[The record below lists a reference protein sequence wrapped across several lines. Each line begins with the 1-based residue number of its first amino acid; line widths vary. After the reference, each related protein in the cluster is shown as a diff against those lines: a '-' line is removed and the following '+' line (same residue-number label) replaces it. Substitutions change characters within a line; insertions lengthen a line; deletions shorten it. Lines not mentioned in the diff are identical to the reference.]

1 MKQALIMTTTCLLFC
16 ASALAN
22 TQYEDAS
29 KYADSVKG
37 KGMDTL
43 KGTDPSAVIPGYTAS
58 PDQSKYYGG
67 TTATSNT
74 ALDSSGTTEMN
85 SSEVGKTIQDVIK
98 NRPSDAISTDAPFI
112 SGSLDV
118 EDQAETITQGT
129 DTQCKDVDVNKTQ
142 ITNYTCERT
151 PAVELSCTRTAG
163 PGGGHEEDTT
173 TIKTFTLTSRDF
185 TYSYDGNKTVNFRF
199 RSPAS
204 GPVISASMTLHF
216 NDRNMY
222 YQMAWW
228 GVNAESVAKKDNA
241 WTLPGA
247 PGTALTEG
255 QFSPQGSILNK
266 NCLSA
271 KPSRCQDYARKTY
284 NWLTAGTEASMTL
297 TLTMQV
303 PAKKWVP
310 DVVWT
315 EKCPFDKS
323 EQVKTGS
330 VCTDPGGDRTFTING
345 QQYTLHSD
353 CWQYTDTYVSQSADN
368 GTCDTYMKNAACT
381 VASTT
386 CLESL
391 NGTCLRERA
400 VFSCEEKV
408 NGSAQLCGGTLVCA
422 DGSCDHLENNSV
434 NDFQSAVSGLA
445 ALAAAGKDVS
455 ALNGVNVSAF
465 TGKAISCRKAMA
477 GFNNCCKDSGWGQD
491 TGLASCSSEEK
502 ALGQAKKRKLTV
514 YVGAYCA
521 HKVLGICTEKKE
533 GYCQFDSK
541 LAKIIQDQGRRGQ
554 LGIGFGSSKSPDC
567 RGLTVDELQ
576 HLDFS
581 AINFADFY
589 DDLENGTTLP
599 ADQTLIDRVKQ
610 QVADRMKGGTQ

>member
-1 MKQALIMTTTCLLFC
+1 MKQALMMATGLLFC
-16 ASALAN
+16 VSALAN

-43 KGTDPSAVIPGYTAS
+43 RGTDPSAVIPGYTAS

-85 SSEVGKTIQDVIK
+85 SSEAGKTIQDVIK
-98 NRPSDAISTDAPFI
+98 NRPSDPISTDAPFI

-173 TIKTFTLTSRDF
+173 EDKRFIISHDRFTFSRSGKQIVFGFSPPETGVVLSASLNITTQSYLWNSKVSFMNTTFNAGWNGDFTLNAVGMQLNKDKVVQGTSCSGHGSCTGSVDDIIFRQLQQGQTRFTLTVMMR
-185 TYSYDGNKTVNFRF
+185 
-199 RSPAS
+199 
-204 GPVISASMTLHF
+204 
-216 NDRNMY
+216 
-222 YQMAWW
+222 
-228 GVNAESVAKKDNA
+228 
-241 WTLPGA
+241 
-247 PGTALTEG
+247 
-255 QFSPQGSILNK
+255 
-266 NCLSA
+266 
-271 KPSRCQDYARKTY
+271 
-284 NWLTAGTEASMTL
+284 
-297 TLTMQV
+297 V

-391 NGTCLRERA
+391 NGTCLRDRA
-400 VFSCEEKV
+400 VFSCEEKA

-445 ALAAAGKDVS
+445 SLAAAGKDIA

-521 HKVLGICTEKKE
+521 HKVLGVCTEKKE

-554 LGIGFGSSKSPDC
+554 LGIGFGSGKSPDC

-610 QVADRMKGGTQ
+610 QVADKMKGGAQ

>member
-1 MKQALIMTTTCLLFC
+1 MKQALIMTTGLLFC
-16 ASALAN
+16 VSALAN

-43 KGTDPSAVIPGYTAS
+43 RGTDPSAVIPGYTAS

-85 SSEVGKTIQDVIK
+85 SSEAGKTIQDVIK
-98 NRPSDAISTDAPFI
+98 NRPSDPISTDAPFI

-173 TIKTFTLTSRDF
+173 VMR
-185 TYSYDGNKTVNFRF
+185 TYTVPNSEFSYTYDGNKTVNFRF
-199 RSPAS
+199 RAPAT
-204 GPVISASMTLHF
+204 GTVLSASVAVHF
-216 NDRNMY
+216 NDRNMLY
-222 YQMAWW
+222 DFSWW
-228 GVNAESVAKKDNA
+228 GVNASSVQGRDNG

-247 PGTALTEG
+247 TGASLTSG
-255 QFSPQGSILNK
+255 QYSPQGAMLNK
-266 NCLSA
+266 NCLNA
-271 KPSRCQDYARKTY
+271 KQSRCQEYARKTLS
-284 NWLTAGTEASMTL
+284 WMQGGTEAWMTA
-297 TLTMQV
+297 TVTMQV
-303 PAKKWVP
+303 TEKKWVP

-330 VCTDPGGDRTFTING
+330 VCTDPGGDRTFTINS

-353 CWQYTDTYVSQSADN
+353 CWQYTDTYVFQSADN

-400 VFSCEEKV
+400 VFSCEEKA
-408 NGSAQLCGGTLVCA
+408 NGSAQLCGGTLVCS

-445 ALAAAGKDVS
+445 SLAAAGKDIA

-521 HKVLGICTEKKE
+521 HKVLGVCTEKKE

-554 LGIGFGSSKSPDC
+554 LGIGFGSGKSPDC

-610 QVADRMKGGTQ
+610 QVADKMKGGTQ

>member
-1 MKQALIMTTTCLLFC
+1 MKQALMMATGLLFC
-16 ASALAN
+16 VSALAN

-43 KGTDPSAVIPGYTAS
+43 RGTDPSAVIPGYTAS

-85 SSEVGKTIQDVIK
+85 SSEAGKTIQDVIK
-98 NRPSDAISTDAPFI
+98 NRPSDPISTDAPFI

-173 TIKTFTLTSRDF
+173 VMR
-185 TYSYDGNKTVNFRF
+185 TYTVPNSEFSYTYDGNKTVNFRF
-199 RSPAS
+199 RAPAT
-204 GPVISASMTLHF
+204 GTVLSASVAVHF
-216 NDRNMY
+216 NDKNMY
-222 YQMAWW
+222 YGFSWW
-228 GVNAESVAKKDNA
+228 GVNASSVQGRDNGWA
-241 WTLPGA
+241 LPGA
-247 PGTALTEG
+247 TGASLTSG
-255 QFSPQGSILNK
+255 QYSPQGAMLNK
-266 NCLSA
+266 NCLNA
-271 KPSRCQDYARKTY
+271 KQSRCQEYARKTLS
-284 NWLTAGTEASMTL
+284 WMQGGTEAWMTA
-297 TLTMQV
+297 TVTMQV
-303 PAKKWVP
+303 TEKKWVP

-400 VFSCEEKV
+400 VFSCEEKA

-445 ALAAAGKDVS
+445 SLAAAGKDIA

-521 HKVLGICTEKKE
+521 HKVLGVCTEKKE

-554 LGIGFGSSKSPDC
+554 LGIGFGSGKSPDC

-610 QVADRMKGGTQ
+610 QVADKMKGGTQ

>member
-1 MKQALIMTTTCLLFC
+1 MKQALIMAVSLLFC
-16 ASALAN
+16 ASAPAN

-37 KGMDTL
+37 KGMETL

-85 SSEVGKTIQDVIK
+85 SSEAGKTIQDVIK
-98 NRPSDAISTDAPFI
+98 NRPADEISTDAPFI
-112 SGSLDV
+112 SGALDV

-129 DTQCKDVDVNKTQ
+129 DTQCQDVDVNKTQ

-151 PAVELSCTRTAG
+151 PAVELTCTRTASAGGHNEPSTEIGTVVIDSASLSFRVTDSHTISATWTVPSGISGSLVAGSIVNTNPSGYAPSFSLHLLGNTITQKAGTYSLTLSGELTGGQVTLDIG
-163 PGGGHEEDTT
+163 PGSTP
-173 TIKTFTLTSRDF
+173 S
-185 TYSYDGNKTVNFRF
+185 
-199 RSPAS
+199 
-204 GPVISASMTLHF
+204 
-216 NDRNMY
+216 
-222 YQMAWW
+222 
-228 GVNAESVAKKDNA
+228 
-241 WTLPGA
+241 
-247 PGTALTEG
+247 GTASAFNSGYLRFVLTI
-255 QFSPQGSILNK
+255 QVKVQ
-266 NCLSA
+266 
-271 KPSRCQDYARKTY
+271 
-284 NWLTAGTEASMTL
+284 TE
-297 TLTMQV
+297 V
-303 PAKKWVP
+303 FIPE
-310 DVVWT
+310 VVWT

-323 EQVKTGS
+323 EQVESGS

-353 CWQYTDTYVSQSADN
+353 CWQYTDTYLSQTADN

-381 VASTT
+381 VASTA

-408 NGSAQLCGGTLVCA
+408 SGSAQLCGGTLVCA

-445 ALAAAGKDVS
+445 ALASAGQDVA

-502 ALGQAKKRKLTV
+502 ALGQAKTRKLTV

-521 HKVLGICTEKKE
+521 RKVLGVCLEKKE

-554 LGIGFGSSKSPDC
+554 LGIGFGSGESPDC

-610 QVADRMKGGTQ
+610 QVADKMKGGTQ

>member
-85 SSEVGKTIQDVIK
+85 SSEAGKTIQDVIK
-98 NRPSDAISTDAPFI
+98 NRPSDPISTDAPFI

-151 PAVELSCTRTAG
+151 PAVELSCTRTATA
-163 PGGGHEEDTT
+163 GGGHEEDSTE
-173 TIKTFTLTSRDF
+173 IKQVVIQSQGIAFASSDSGYTGTWTSPVTGRVVTASA
-185 TYSYDGNKTVNFRF
+185 TYSWNKHLAFSNPNWFMRVTTPFGLISMDDDTG
-199 RSPAS
+199 SPALNS
-204 GPVISASMTLHF
+204 GA
-216 NDRNMY
+216 
-222 YQMAWW
+222 Q
-228 GVNAESVAKKDNA
+228 
-241 WTLPGA
+241 
-247 PGTALTEG
+247 LTERAKMA
-255 QFSPQGSILNK
+255 FSIRNRNNKPTVDSIWKSSNMRY
-266 NCLSA
+266 SF
-271 KPSRCQDYARKTY
+271 TI
-284 NWLTAGTEASMTL
+284 TL
-297 TLTMQV
+297 MVEV

-330 VCTDPGGDRTFTING
+330 ICTDPGGDRTFTING

-445 ALAAAGKDVS
+445 ALSAAGKDVS

-502 ALGQAKKRKLTV
+502 ALGQAKKRKLTI

-521 HKVLGICTEKKE
+521 HKVLGVCKRHI
-533 GYCQFDSK
+533 
-541 LAKIIQDQGRRGQ
+541 
-554 LGIGFGSSKSPDC
+554 
-567 RGLTVDELQ
+567 
-576 HLDFS
+576 
-581 AINFADFY
+581 
-589 DDLENGTTLP
+589 
-599 ADQTLIDRVKQ
+599 
-610 QVADRMKGGTQ
+610 

>member
-1 MKQALIMTTTCLLFC
+1 MKQALIMATGLLFC
-16 ASALAN
+16 VSALAN

-43 KGTDPSAVIPGYTAS
+43 RGTDPSAVIPGYTAS

-85 SSEVGKTIQDVIK
+85 SSEAGKTIQDVIK
-98 NRPSDAISTDAPFI
+98 NRPSDPISTDAPFI

-173 TIKTFTLTSRDF
+173 VMR
-185 TYSYDGNKTVNFRF
+185 TYTVPNSEFSYTYDGNKTVNFRF
-199 RSPAS
+199 RAPAT
-204 GPVISASMTLHF
+204 GTVLSASTTIHF
-216 NDRNMY
+216 NDRNMLY
-222 YQMAWW
+222 DFSWW
-228 GVNAESVAKKDNA
+228 GVNVGSVKGRDNG

-247 PGTALTEG
+247 AGASLTSG
-255 QFSPQGSILNK
+255 QFSPQGAMLNK
-266 NCLSA
+266 NCLNA
-271 KPSRCQDYARKTY
+271 KQSRCQEYARKTLS
-284 NWLTAGTEASMTL
+284 WMQGGTEAWMTA
-297 TLTMQV
+297 TVTMQV
-303 PAKKWVP
+303 TEKKWVP

-400 VFSCEEKV
+400 VFSCEEKA

-445 ALAAAGKDVS
+445 SLAAAGKDIA

-521 HKVLGICTEKKE
+521 HKVLGVCTEKKE

-554 LGIGFGSSKSPDC
+554 LGIGFGSGKSPDC

-576 HLDFS
+576 HLDFR

-610 QVADRMKGGTQ
+610 QVADKMKGGTQ